1 MSLGKMEMLAG
12 AGLKKTT
19 KWIALV
25 VACFA
30 LNACASS
37 MEAMNEAPEPAAT
50 TAVGSVQDANQPEP
64 DMPKPLPKDAKILA
78 PGSRVND
85 YVNESLP
92 SQFAHTLQE
101 LNKAPLDDQY
111 PAIADTPQSE
121 RRLLTLEERR
131 KLEEELRKLE
141 GS

>member
-1 MSLGKMEMLAG
+1 MLDGARFGNASRWGGLAIVCLG
-12 AGLKKTT
+12 
-19 KWIALV
+19 
-25 VACFA
+25 

-37 MEAMNEAPEPAAT
+37 IENINDAPDPVAQTVIAPSQAVAPVPDAA
-50 TAVGSVQDANQPEP
+50 
-64 DMPKPLPKDAKILA
+64 KPLPKDAKILV

-111 PAIADTPQSE
+111 PAIADTPESE

-131 KLEEELRKLE
+131 KLEEELRKLN